1 MKFSAICLLGAIGLA
16 AADKL
21 PVRFGRQEAPE
32 DIGLSGPYEPSG
44 WQPDGPQLTL
54 PNQEYGPPAQ
64 EYGPPPT
71 EGTDVEVSEE
81 NIVFAGQSVSLV
93 DVPKSV
99 SNQYLPPAAPEAV
112 DRNQVCLLD
121 DLAIKYLSFISCIL

>member
-21 PVRFGRQEAPE
+21 PVRFGRQEQE
-32 DIGLSGPYEPSG
+32 DVALSGPYEPSG

-71 EGTDVEVSEE
+71 EGTADVEVSKE
-81 NIVFAGQSVSLV
+81 NIVFAGQSVALV
-93 DVPKSV
+93 DAAKVV

-112 DRNQVCLLD
+112 DRNQVCLIDEL
-121 DLAIKYLSFISCIL
+121 